1 MSKNIR
7 TLNEAQLCDLVT
19 NITKQCL
26 MESMGLDP
34 ESGEDEYGMEQDYF
48 NSPDSVGDNAGDS
61 YGSDV
66 PDEEF
71 YDDFFDN
78 PAEEAFGDDT
88 DSELDSY
95 DDGGYDTLLESKE
108 KEDLAE
114 KQEKL
119 FTFITENW
127 DNHANNLIK

>member
-34 ESGEDEYGMEQDYF
+34 ECGEDEYGMEQDYF
-48 NSPDSVGDNAGDS
+48 NSPDNVADS
-61 YGSDV
+61 HGSDV

-78 PAEEAFGDDT
+78 PAEEAFGNDT

-95 DDGGYDTLLESKE
+95 DDGGYDTLLENKE

>member
-19 NITKQCL
+19 NITKQYL

-34 ESGEDEYGMEQDYF
+34 ESGEDEYGIKQDYF
-48 NSPDSVGDNAGDS
+48 NSDSH
-61 YGSDV
+61 GSDV

-78 PAEEAFGDDT
+78 PAEEAFGNDT

-95 DDGGYDTLLESKE
+95 DDGGYDALLESKE
-108 KEDLAE
+108 KENFAE

>member
-48 NSPDSVGDNAGDS
+48 NSPDNVADS
-61 YGSDV
+61 HGSDV

-78 PAEEAFGDDT
+78 PAEEAFGNDT

-95 DDGGYDTLLESKE
+95 DDGGYLS
-108 KEDLAE
+108 
-114 KQEKL
+114 
-119 FTFITENW
+119 
-127 DNHANNLIK
+127 LIHI